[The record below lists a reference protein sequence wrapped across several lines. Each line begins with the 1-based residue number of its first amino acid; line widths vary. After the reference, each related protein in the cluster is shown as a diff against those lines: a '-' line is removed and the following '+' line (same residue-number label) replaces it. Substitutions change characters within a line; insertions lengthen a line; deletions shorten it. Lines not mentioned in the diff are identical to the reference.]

1 MDISINTPA
10 LLFPALSL
18 LMLAHTNRFLALASV
33 VRSLHGKSSTF
44 TTEQKKVIYRQ
55 IKSLRFRIRLVKYMQ
70 AFGVASILCSIIS
83 MYFIYS
89 SHMDF
94 AQLIFALSLLSFA
107 ISLVFS
113 FWEIL
118 LSTKALELELG
129 DVGEPQE
136 PIVLGFVKKKT
147 EEREF

>member
-33 VRSLHGKSSTF
+33 VRSLHGKANTF
-44 TTEQKKVIYRQ
+44 TPDQKKVVHRQ
-55 IKSLRFRIRLVKYMQ
+55 IKSLRFRIKLVKYMQ
-70 AFGVASILCSIIS
+70 AFGVAAILCSIIS

-89 SHMDF
+89 SHTDMAQVTF
-94 AQLIFALSLLSFA
+94 AFSLVSFA
-107 ISLVFS
+107 ISLAYS

-129 DVGEPQE
+129 DVDQ
-136 PIVLGFVKKKT
+136 
-147 EEREF
+147 

>member
-33 VRSLHGKSSTF
+33 VRSLHGRSNTF
-44 TTEQKKVIYRQ
+44 TPEQNEVIYRQ

-83 MYFIYS
+83 MYLIYS
-89 SHMDF
+89 AHMDF
-94 AQLIFALSLLSFA
+94 AELTFALSLVSFS

-136 PIVLGFVKKKT
+136 PVVAGFVKKNT
-147 EEREF
+147 VE